1 MEMHKN
7 EKPEDMF
14 NGYYNLRYFLSHKDN
29 AYQLDIGKL
38 LQCGFESK
46 LRHMIFQ
53 LIPFF
58 HFVLLFS
65 KWNLCQGRTA
75 IKPIRNR
82 SWKIHV
88 Q

>member
-1 MEMHKN
+1 MEMHKT

-38 LQCGFESK
+38 LQCDFEK
-46 LRHMIFQ
+46 ILKNPKNPGIQPIHC
-53 LIPFF
+53 
-58 HFVLLFS
+58 VLLFS